1 MSPSYSNASSAAE
14 PRPGE
19 SGDVSVD
26 TNLVIPPVSAARPIA
41 PRPRSASSVVRVGR
55 YEFAECI
62 AKGGMAT
69 VHFARLHGDFDFCR
83 IVAVKRLL
91 PEFAS
96 DEQFK
101 AMFVEEAR
109 LAARIR
115 HPNVVSTLDVVADRD
130 EVILVMDY
138 VHGDSLSSLCK
149 QLRSRPDPVAPH
161 NVTSAIV
168 SDVLRGLAFA
178 HATTDKAGKPLH
190 IVHCDVSPQNILV
203 GVDGVSRVLDFGIAK
218 ATNSLS
224 SADDG
229 MVRGKP
235 GYMAPEQLSGGT
247 ATPRSD
253 IFAVGVVLW
262 EMLTG
267 QRLYGG
273 GFKAALSRRQ
283 LEAIRPPSTINPGVS
298 PLLDAVVMRALEKEP
313 VRRFRD
319 AAEMMRALELAC
331 APARPSHVAEWVEEL
346 AADTLK
352 TRGQLLT
359 QLEHQAR
366 RATVPP
372 QPETAVAAFRQEL
385 GTESVSTAR
394 SLHTQPRRTALS
406 RNTTRVMLAA
416 GVLATALAAGGLLS
430 RGAASD
436 AASRVDLVPGA
447 PRASNAPIVVAPSV
461 GHHPAPAVV
470 TAAAPTAPEFSAVD
484 PSHGLQKPAISGG
497 PLGSAPASK
506 ANKSGTTRP
515 PSCSP
520 PYTID
525 AAGRKHFRAECFR

>member
-1 MSPSYSNASSAAE
+1 MSPSYSKASRAAD

-19 SGDVSVD
+19 SGDVTVEPSV
-26 TNLVIPPVSAARPIA
+26 LIPPVSAARPIA
-41 PRPRSASSVVRVGR
+41 PRAQSAATVVRVGR

-91 PEFAS
+91 PQFAT

-115 HPNVVSTLDVVADRD
+115 HPNVVSTLDVVADRN

-149 QLRSRPDPVAPH
+149 QLRSKPEPVAPH
-161 NVTSAIV
+161 AVTSAIV
-168 SDVLRGLAFA
+168 ADVLRGLAFA
-178 HATTDKAGKPLH
+178 HATTDKAGKPLN

-283 LEAIRPPSTINPGVS
+283 LESICPPSSVNPQVS
-298 PLLDAVVMRALEKEP
+298 PLLDAVVMRALEKDSA
-313 VRRFRD
+313 RRFRD
-319 AAEMMRALELAC
+319 ANEMMRALELAC

-346 AADTLK
+346 AANTLR

-359 QLEHQAR
+359 QLEHEVR
-366 RATVPP
+366 SATVPP
-372 QPETAVAAFRQEL
+372 LPGTAAAAYREEL
-385 GTESVSTAR
+385 HTDGISTAR
-394 SLHTQPRRTALS
+394 SLHTLARRTGIS
-406 RNTTRVMLAA
+406 RVSTRVTIAA
-416 GVLATALAAGGLLS
+416 GVLATALAVGGFSS
-430 RGAASD
+430 RIVGSD
-436 AASRVDLVPGA
+436 ATPPVDVAVVA
-447 PRASNAPIVVAPSV
+447 PHTPNAPIVVGPTV
-461 GHHPAPAVV
+461 GHSPNPTEV
-470 TAAAPTAPEFSAVD
+470 AAPTP
-484 PSHGLQKPAISGG
+484 
-497 PLGSAPASK
+497 PLAPASSLEPPKTPTK
-506 ANKSGTTRP
+506 ATASSTTPASKTNRPGTTRP
-515 PSCSP
+515 SSCTP